1 MRILVAAI
9 FGGIVMFCWG
19 AVAHMALGLGNH
31 GIYQPAHEDAVLG
44 SLHEGL
50 GEQAGIYLLPS
61 FDPNKW
67 GDPAAKAAYAQKAV
81 VSPYALVVYLPQG
94 EDMTKMGSQLS
105 RQWASDTLAS
115 LALAFLMGLSAFS
128 FAKRMAI
135 AVAAPVFAWLSVL
148 VPYWNWYRF
157 PGSFTWAAL
166 IEQVIGWLIAGAAMA
181 WWLGR
186 YERKLAS

>member
-31 GIYQPAHEDAVLG
+31 GIHQPIHEDTVLS
-44 SLHEGL
+44 SLHQGL
-50 GEQAGIYLLPS
+50 GEQAGVYLLPS

-67 GDPAAKAAYAQKAV
+67 SDPAAKTAYQQKAV
-81 VSPYALVVYLPQG
+81 VSPYALVVYEPQG
-94 EDMTKMGSQLS
+94 EDMTKMGPQLL
-105 RQWASDTLAS
+105 RQWASDTLSS
-115 LALAFLMGLSAFS
+115 LALAFLMGLAALG

-135 AVAAPVFAWLSVL
+135 AVAAPVFAWFSVL

-157 PGSFTWAAL
+157 PVSFTWAAL
-166 IEQVIGWLIAGAAMA
+166 IEQVIGWLLAGAVMA

-186 YERKLAS
+186 AGRKSA